1 MRSLDDE
8 LNMSQDVIDSTL
20 ERLLA
25 RSRGGMRVL
34 EGDVI
39 TSLYLDNMCEEINSL
54 LVEAGA
60 APPPP
65 APHRPFSL
73 LKMAS

>member
-1 MRSLDDE
+1 MAQE
-8 LNMSQDVIDSTL
+8 VIDSTL

-25 RSRGGMRVL
+25 GSRGGMRVL

-60 APPPP
+60 APLPQRRF
-65 APHRPFSL
+65 APFPY
-73 LKMAS
+73 

>member
-1 MRSLDDE
+1 VRSLDDE
-8 LNMSQDVIDSTL
+8 LNMSQEVIDSTL

-25 RSRGGMRVL
+25 GSRGGMRVL

-60 APPPP
+60 VPLPQRRFAPFPY
-65 APHRPFSL
+65 
-73 LKMAS
+73 